1 MSNKR
6 RLIEDIKNE
15 YLSEKNKKQTTI
27 KSMWS
32 QYQKM
37 GKELSEGIYAEDNH
51 FIYEL
56 IQNAEDTKSDE
67 KQHTLEFTLENSGL
81 IVFNNEVGF
90 TEEQIKAI
98 CSFGQS
104 TKALEKNEGF
114 IGEKGIGFKS
124 VFKITDKPA
133 IFSNGYKFYF
143 NKLDDTGVTTEYIIP
158 HWIDDN
164 ELKKY
169 PLQFQKNTHTTLYL
183 PFSKEKKQEKR
194 DKLKEDIKHIEPILL
209 LFLKKLTNI
218 KINESGQKVI
228 NTKKTST
235 KDEKLKLV
243 TIQNK
248 DTLDRY
254 YIFKKSIDV
263 NQDLDEV
270 KDKNGRRKDIE
281 KREIILAFP
290 DFKNKTKEDRIF
302 SFLPTKLHS
311 ELNFIIQADLIL
323 QSGRENIAIDNEWN
337 QWQFNEIEKLICD
350 EIVNKLKN
358 HSKLKFCYLDY
369 FIKNGNSHNQLIEK
383 LYENIIYNLKDS
395 FTILS
400 DNETWQNP
408 NNIILLEDNIKIDT
422 KYLKLLFGDNY
433 EQVHEKFKL
442 NNYFIS
448 KFNIRGVGKKKI
460 IEAICK

>member
-1 MSNKR
+1 MMNNKR
-6 RLIEDIKNE
+6 KLIEDIKNE
-15 YLSEKNKKQTTI
+15 YLSEKNKKQKVI
-27 KSMWS
+27 NSMWS

-67 KQHTLEFTLENSGL
+67 EQHTLEFTLESNGL
-81 IVFNNEVGF
+81 IVFNNELGF

-133 IFSNGYKFYF
+133 IFSNGYRFHF
-143 NKLDDTGVTTEYIIP
+143 NKLDETGTTTEYIIP
-158 HWIDDN
+158 HWIDDD

-169 PLQFQKNTHTTLYL
+169 PLQFQNNTHTTLYL
-183 PFSKEKKQEKR
+183 PFSKEKKQEQI
-194 DKLKEDIKHIEPILL
+194 DKLKEDIKYIEPILL

-228 NTKKTST
+228 NTRKTSK
-235 KDEKLKLV
+235 KDENLELV

-254 YIFKKSIDV
+254 YMFKESINV
-263 NQDLDEV
+263 NQNLDEV
-270 KDKNGRRKDIE
+270 KDKNGRRKDIK

-290 DFKNKTKEDRIF
+290 NFKNRTKEDRIF

-311 ELNFIIQADLIL
+311 ELNFIIQADFIL

-337 QWQFNEIEKLICD
+337 QWQFSEIEKLICNK
-350 EIVNKLKN
+350 IINKLKN
-358 HSKLKFCYLDY
+358 HSKLKFCYY
-369 FIKNGNSHNQLIEK
+369 
-383 LYENIIYNLKDS
+383 
-395 FTILS
+395 
-400 DNETWQNP
+400 
-408 NNIILLEDNIKIDT
+408 
-422 KYLKLLFGDNY
+422 
-433 EQVHEKFKL
+433 
-442 NNYFIS
+442 
-448 KFNIRGVGKKKI
+448 
-460 IEAICK
+460 C

>member
-1 MSNKR
+1 MSKVGKEKL
-6 RLIEDIKNE
+6 LIENIKNE

-56 IQNAEDTKSDE
+56 IQNAEDTKSNE
-67 KQHTLEFTLENSGL
+67 EQHTLEFTLENNGL

-133 IFSNGYKFYF
+133 IFSNGYRFYF
-143 NKLDDTGVTTEYIIP
+143 NKLDETGTTTEYIIP
-158 HWIDDN
+158 YWIDDN

-169 PLQFQKNTHTTLYL
+169 PLKFQNNTHTALYL
-183 PFSKEKKQEKR
+183 PFSKEKKQEKIN
-194 DKLKEDIKHIEPILL
+194 KLKKDIKNIEPILL

-218 KINESGQKVI
+218 KINESGKKII
-228 NTKKTST
+228 NTIKTS
-235 KDEKLKLV
+235 KQDEKLKLA
-243 TIQNK
+243 TIQNR
-248 DTLDRY
+248 DILDRY
-254 YIFKKSIDV
+254 YMFKKSIDV

-270 KDKNGRRKDIE
+270 KDKNGRRKGIK

-290 DFKNKTKEDRIF
+290 NFNNKTKEDRIF

-311 ELNFIIQADLIL
+311 ELNFIIQADFIL

-337 QWQFNEIEKLICD
+337 QWQFNEIEKFICD
-350 EIVNKLKN
+350 EVVNKLKN
-358 HSKLKFCYLDY
+358 HSKLKFSYLSY
-369 FIKNGNSHNQLIEK
+369 FLKNGDSHNTLIEK
-383 LYENIIYNLKDS
+383 LYNNEPLADS
-395 FTILS
+395 KK
-400 DNETWQNP
+400 NP
-408 NNIILLEDNIKIDT
+408 
-422 KYLKLLFGDNY
+422 
-433 EQVHEKFKL
+433 QFKL
-442 NNYFIS
+442 NINL
-448 KFNIRGVGKKKI
+448 KKAEI
-460 IEAICK
+460 QLQML